1 MPRQNCG
8 YRPDNVPQIDAILQF
23 LKDCTGFTLCPAMGL
38 LRLREFL
45 NSVAFRTFHSTQYI
59 RHHYQPTYTLEPD
72 CCHEL
77 LSHMPLFADPNFAEL
92 AQEIGLAS
100 LGASDKD
107 IQRLATIFWFTA
119 NFGICHE
126 GTDVC
131 VYGVALLSS
140 FGEADLLMHADSND
154 KELDARRKQLYSNI
168 KGQEWPLDFE
178 AFIESLGV
186 EEQYNRFIKDFP
198 SLFLDL
204 AKASPVLQN
213 KKLVTNTERTPDES
227 DVFRTV
233 PPTSLNMKEE
243 FRYVKF
249 VDQSLT
255 VMSEKVDA
263 LNKNILDNSAKA
275 PALMLVIEDRQEAAI
290 VGSAHKPD
298 LAFYHRAVIKR
309 GITTVDF
316 VLEAKMDLAPNGP
329 SDKTGAVYDIL
340 HSGRVEHIPK
350 VISSGLLYRDS
361 GKYRLGFVLMED
373 CGLSMAEYLKGKPDD
388 QKNELVPAF
397 VNQLTLCLAQARA
410 AGILHRD
417 ISAGNIC
424 IKNGQACIID
434 WGCAKFVDEGQALDK
449 VEGENE
455 GPTII
460 AKVAK
465 TWEFDA
471 ANVAQN
477 ETDRDPLTGTPLFMS
492 IPMLCQS
499 PARGILEDLESVFY
513 VILDAVRPQSIE
525 RDKVNGFNFM
535 DGRTIALFRFA
546 LFQAQ
551 ESYLK
556 DFCIKQPSTELKKLL
571 DAMRQFLF
579 EPENQFISHRLWSDK
594 IFDRQANWDAAPEFM
609 HPEAIRI
616 LQGPIG
622 QIKRPAEDEDN
633 AKLFKKRRTL

>member
-1 MPRQNCG
+1 KS
-8 YRPDNVPQIDAILQF
+8 YADSLLQTPC
-23 LKDCTGFTLCPAMGL
+23 K
-38 LRLREFL
+38 
-45 NSVAFRTFHSTQYI
+45 HST
-59 RHHYQPTYTLEPD
+59 R
-72 CCHEL
+72 
-77 LSHMPLFADPNFAEL
+77 
-92 AQEIGLAS
+92 
-100 LGASDKD
+100 
-107 IQRLATIFWFTA
+107 
-119 NFGICHE
+119 
-126 GTDVC
+126 
-131 VYGVALLSS
+131 
-140 FGEADLLMHADSND
+140 ADLLMREDSND
-154 KELDARRKQLYSNI
+154 KELDARRKRLYSAI
-168 KGQEWPLDFE
+168 KGQVWPLRFE
-178 AFIESLGV
+178 AFIKSLGV
-186 EEQYNRFIKDFP
+186 TEQYNRFIKGFP

-233 PPTSLNMKEE
+233 PPTSLNVREE

-263 LNKNILDNSAKA
+263 LNKNIPDDSAKA
-275 PALMLVIEDRQEAAI
+275 PALILVIEDRQEAAI
-290 VGSAHKPD
+290 TGSAHKPD
-298 LAFYHRAVIKR
+298 LAFYHRGVLVR
-309 GITTVDF
+309 DITTVDF
-316 VLEAKMDLAPNGP
+316 VLEAKLDPAPNGP
-329 SDKTGAVYDIL
+329 SDKTGGQLADYANALWENDGTRTFAPDRLPEGAVYDIL
-340 HSGRVEHIPK
+340 CSGGVEHIPK

-373 CGLSMAEYLKGKPDD
+373 CGQSMAEYLKGKTDK
-388 QKNELVPAF
+388 QKDSLIPAF

-455 GPTII
+455 GQSII
-460 AKVAK
+460 TKVAK
-465 TWEFDA
+465 TWEFDV

-535 DGRTIALFRFA
+535 DGRNIALFRFA

-556 DFCIKQPSTELKKLL
+556 DFCIEQLSTKLKKLI

-594 IFDRQANWDAAPEFM
+594 IFDRKANWDAAPEFM

-633 AKLFKKRRTL
+633 AKPFKKRRTL